1 MLKMKKFHRLLAALL
16 AVLMLSVCIPAMA
29 FANEDDRI
37 LNITF
42 QYNDENEVNHT
53 QSYQLGGDK
62 STMLVPDAAV
72 VGKPD
77 LPDSVWT
84 TDGYDAMAVLT
95 AGQEISIGDFSGYD
109 ADYITYNLKIQ
120 ETEEPAEKPLTTM
133 RVHYVDAALNDLAET
148 YSLTGGDVWMPT
160 AADIDVPENARLVGW
175 TLKDYGE
182 NEYAPGTSLTFGE
195 LATVV
200 GDNYYKPDGTV
211 DLYFYAVFEAV
222 EPAEKPLTTMRVHF
236 VDAALN
242 DLAET
247 YSLTGGDVWMPTA
260 ADIDVPENAR
270 LVGWTLK
277 DYGENEYAPG
287 TSLTFGELAT
297 VVGDNYYKPDGT
309 VDLYFYAVFETVEPV
324 PATKTVGLNYW
335 DIVTNE
341 QVAEGS
347 VEVSVDAN
355 NANTSTFTDIP
366 EGYELV
372 WTGDLQINDGWVWVE
387 LRPAK
392 TVRIFWAIDNGEA
405 ADFAD
410 GSADNYTQEL
420 TWKHINDDIAMPQL
434 VIADGYELAGWSVNG
449 RNGGEY
455 WDADA
460 AAAKIADRYVE
471 DEKGGILSITANI
484 VAAPATTTTTT
495 TPKDEH
501 PDIAEGIANGTW
513 GAAPTAAP
521 AAAAD
526 ANTIPQTGDN
536 LPVAFLIVVA
546 AAAAGAVGGLSVLR
560 KRSRQ

>member
-1 MLKMKKFHRLLAALL
+1 MLKTKKFHRLLAALL

-62 STMLVPDAAV
+62 PTMLVPDAAV

-95 AGQEISIGDFSGYD
+95 AGQEISIENFSGYD
-109 ADYITYNLKIQ
+109 AEYITYNLKLQ
-120 ETEEPAEKPLTTM
+120 ETE
-133 RVHYVDAALNDLAET
+133 
-148 YSLTGGDVWMPT
+148 
-160 AADIDVPENARLVGW
+160 
-175 TLKDYGE
+175 
-182 NEYAPGTSLTFGE
+182 
-195 LATVV
+195 
-200 GDNYYKPDGTV
+200 
-211 DLYFYAVFEAV
+211 

-347 VEVSVDAN
+347 VEVAVDAN
-355 NANTSTFTDIP
+355 NANTSTFTDVP

-455 WDADA
+455 WDADV

-536 LPVAFLIVVA
+536 LPVALLIAVA